1 MRNVLKRFRAFM
13 VKIQEKLEIKLKEI
27 EQEIENEK

>member
-1 MRNVLKRFRAFM
+1 MRNVLKRFRAFV

-27 EQEIENEK
+27 ERDIENEK